1 MTSEQS
7 FQYLLKL
14 QNNFNKNLS
23 DQIFGYLSDHL
34 YAKWE
39 RCKGN
44 ILNFLTML
52 DEMNRGK
59 LLSLTL

>member
-23 DQIFGYLSDHL
+23 DQIFGDLSDHL
-34 YAKWE
+34 YTKWE